1 MRVLPALWGV
11 FFLPTRLQVDALLDA
26 AEPLAVLFV
35 EPNVRKAVV
44 VVRTNH
50 ADQEVQVLDV
60 AVDRGGLVSDGLH
73 EGEVLLLVGLGL
85 LVTAFLERAVLRGET
100 VEPLLPPATAFGVLE
115 GEVGHVREEQDEQDD
130 DVEQDD
136 SKHDSSSCGWD
147 QRGGERGISTPSLA
161 NMGTTRARSMSPA
174 SRAHTTSLRGR
185 RHLTGRS

>member
-11 FFLPTRLQVDALLDA
+11 FFLPLQEYRIPDSEELLLLGL
-26 AEPLAVLFV
+26 AEVGQAVLEV
-35 EPNVRKAVV
+35 LL
-44 VVRTNH
+44 
-50 ADQEVQVLDV
+50 ADLHEEVQVLDV
-60 AVDRGGLVSDGLH
+60 AVDRGGLVADRLH

-100 VEPLLPPATAFGVLE
+100 IEPLLPPATAFGVLE
-115 GEVGHVREEQDEQDD
+115 GEAGHAREEQAEEDD
-130 DVEQDD
+130 DDEQDD